1 MIISVCRSLILA
13 SKCVRKL
20 TYNTKNSPFLIL
32 SNTFQ
37 NCHIIEHLSK
47 SKLIV
52 IKKNN
57 FIYKFKITFFTPIYY

>member
-37 NCHIIEHLSK
+37 NCHIVEHLSK
-47 SKLIV
+47 SKI
-52 IKKNN
+52 NC
-57 FIYKFKITFFTPIYY
+57 